1 MALRNAPARVLES
14 HCLEGRPGSE
24 IFVVFFDLSLWS
36 VAKQFW
42 QHTGFGATTR
52 LALYHLNL
60 LKVLNGPSP
69 TVHDIDWTIPLD
81 DFAAVRTGK
90 ASPPLPAVEAKL
102 AIRHRIANLLDIG
115 TGDVYLY
122 PGGMNSIWSAHHL
135 CMGAIGQRKS
145 VCFG

>member
-60 LKVLNGPSP
+60 LKVRNGPSP
-69 TVHDIDWTIPLD
+69 SVHDIDWTIPLD

-90 ASPPLPAVEAKL
+90 ASPPLPAIEAKL
-102 AIRHRIANLLDIG
+102 AIRHRIANLLDID